1 MGKYWRP
8 LIFLTGLSLASCAN
22 NDREHINVIEFGR
35 GALVAVD
42 SIRSDSLLNPVSMI
56 VADESLIIVN
66 DKTEKIFE
74 KISIKD
80 FTNLGSFGMREQG
93 PGEYNNPRL
102 DAIYQYSPKLLAMKE
117 GGGEYIDIIDSDNL
131 TVIDRRPQ
139 TFPDKWQYFQ
149 YVMPIDENL
158 SLAQNGLEQ
167 EWAIIDRD
175 GSIRHT
181 FPVEVPQSLENLA
194 DNDFA
199 RILVKTSKAAISPD
213 KKVIAIAY
221 TGFPVVEFYDANGN
235 HIGKIE
241 GDINNIPK
249 LGRWLFGICPTA
261 DGLYVAYHN
270 PEEKENEQSALV
282 YSDWSADI
290 KSIYTIPKKAANFA
304 VDEESERIFFVT
316 SGDSDYVYYFTAE

>member
-1 MGKYWRP
+1 MRTP
-8 LIFLTGLSLASCAN
+8 FSLLTGLLFISCN
-22 NDREHINVIEFGR
+22 NSGTEQIKFIEPDQGIP
-35 GALVAVD
+35 VTVD
-42 SIRSDSLLNPVSMI
+42 SIRSDSLLNPIAMI
-56 VADESLIIVN
+56 VTDESLIIVN
-66 DKTEKIFE
+66 DKTKKIFE
-74 KISIKD
+74 KISTKD
-80 FTNLGSFGMREQG
+80 FANLGSFGIRGQG

-181 FPVEVPQSLENLA
+181 FPVEVPQNLKNLA

-221 TGFPVVEFYDANGN
+221 TGFPVVDFYDANGN

-241 GDINNIPK
+241 GDINNISK
-249 LGRWLFGICPTA
+249 LGRWLFGICSTT

-270 PEEKENEQSALV
+270 PEEKENEQSTLV
-282 YSDWSADI
+282 YSDWSADL
-290 KSIYTIPKKAANFA
+290 KSIYTIPKKVINFA
-304 VDEESERIFFVT
+304 VDEKSDRIFFVT
-316 SGDSDYVYYFTAE
+316 SGDSDYIYYFSMK